1 MVSLKVYLLIG
12 WAFLIGAVAQPGS
25 FLEALAW
32 TGVVAVLLGLSQ
44 PYVSLPEKLKLAGAI
59 LFVAAAVIGVVVHL
73 VVVST
78 ILGLLV
84 FVIQFVGAVR
94 YKPVS

>member
-1 MVSLKVYLLIG
+1 MVSLKVYLLVG

-32 TGVVAVLLGLSQ
+32 AGIVAVLLGLTQ
-44 PYVSLPEKLKLAGAI
+44 PYVSLPEKWKLAGAI
-59 LFVAAAVIGVVVHL
+59 LFLAAAGIGVAVHL

-78 ILGLLV
+78 LLGLLV
-84 FVIQFVGAVR
+84 FVIQFVGVVR
-94 YKPVS
+94 YKSAS